1 MYGTIRS
8 GMATAMHELAVISNN
23 IANAGSTAF
32 QRSNV
37 SFSDLYGSASAESVQ
52 RLSTGLGSAVEATKR
67 SMSQGNLV
75 NRDGVLNLALSGSGL
90 FVTAPPTTNGAIS
103 DRRTFTRNG
112 EFSLDADGNIRSTD
126 GSFVLGFPG
135 ANPNFSADPDK
146 LTVPFEVPQVSEV
159 SGELTGKMVKLSAL
173 EINKDG
179 SIYGTYGQT
188 VKPLGQIGLANFA
201 NPLAMRPMGLARFE
215 PTVNSGDPTYGIGG
229 SDGYGQIQSGAL
241 ETSNV
246 DMTVEMTGMI
256 RAQQQFSGAARI
268 LQTNSDMIEKL
279 TQR

>member
-1 MYGTIRS
+1 
-8 GMATAMHELAVISNN
+8 MHELAVISNN

-52 RLSTGLGSAVEATKR
+52 RLSTGLGSAVESTRR
-67 SMSQGNLV
+67 SLSQGNLV

-90 FVTAPPTTNGAIS
+90 FVTAPPTTEGAIS

-112 EFSLDADGNIRSTD
+112 EFSLDADGDLRSTD
-126 GSFVLGFPG
+126 GSYVMGFPADLGEG
-135 ANPNFSADPDK
+135 AALTPAALTK
-146 LTVPFEVPQVSEV
+146 LNVKFEDEGS
-159 SGELTGKMVKLSAL
+159 KLSAL

-188 VKPLGQIGLANFA
+188 VKRLGQIGLANFA

-215 PTVNSGDPTYGIGG
+215 PTVNSGDPAYGIGG
-229 SDGYGQIQSGAL
+229 ADGYGQVQSGAL

>member
-52 RLSTGLGSAVEATKR
+52 RLSTGLGSSVESTRR

-90 FVTAPPTTNGAIS
+90 FVTAPPTTDGAIS

-135 ANPNFSADPDK
+135 TNPNFSADPDK
-146 LTVPFEVPQVSEV
+146 LTVPFEVAEE
-159 SGELTGKMVKLSAL
+159 GTANMVKLSAL

-179 SIYGTYGQT
+179 GIYGTYGQVVT
-188 VKPLGQIGLANFA
+188 KLGQIGLANFA

-229 SDGYGQIQSGAL
+229 SDGYGQVQSGAL

>member
-32 QRSNV
+32 QRSDV
-37 SFSDLYGSASAESVQ
+37 SFSDLYGAASAESVQ
-52 RLSTGLGSAVEATKR
+52 RLSTGLGSAVESTRR
-67 SMSQGNLV
+67 SISKGNLV
-75 NRDGVLNLALSGSGL
+75 NRDGVLNVALSGSGL
-90 FVTAPPTTNGAIS
+90 FVTAPPTTSGELS
-103 DRRTFTRNG
+103 DRRIFTRNG
-112 EFSLDADGNIRSTD
+112 EFSLDGNGDIRSTD
-126 GSFVLGFPG
+126 GSYVMGFVNMAEGSNL
-135 ANPNFSADPDK
+135 APDALSK
-146 LTVPFEVPQVSEV
+146 INIPFEVD
-159 SGELTGKMVKLSAL
+159 GVKLSAL

-201 NPLAMRPMGLARFE
+201 NPLAMRPIGIARFE
-215 PTVNSGDPTYGIGG
+215 PTVNSGVPSYGIGG
-229 SDGYGQIQSGAL
+229 ADGYGQVQSGAL

>member
-8 GMATAMHELAVISNN
+8 GMATAMHELSVISNN

-37 SFSDLYGSASAESVQ
+37 SFSDLYGSASADSVQ
-52 RLSTGLGSAVEATKR
+52 RLATGLGSSVEATRR
-67 SMSQGNLV
+67 SLSQGNLV

-90 FVTAPPTTNGAIS
+90 FVTAPPTSEGELS

-112 EFSLDADGNIRSTD
+112 EFSLDANGDIRSTD
-126 GSFVLGFPG
+126 GSFVMGFSGESLPSG
-135 ANPNFSADPDK
+135 TASLAK
-146 LTVPFEVPQVSEV
+146 LSVPFENVAGS
-159 SGELTGKMVKLSAL
+159 KLSAL

-179 SIYGTYGQT
+179 SIYGTYGQAVTKLGT
-188 VKPLGQIGLANFA
+188 VGLANFA

-215 PTVNSGDPTYGIGG
+215 PTVNSGDPTYGVGG
-229 SDGYGQIQSGAL
+229 SDGYGQVQSGSL

>member
-52 RLSTGLGSAVEATKR
+52 RLSTGLGSAVESTRR

-90 FVTAPPTTNGAIS
+90 FVTAPPTTDGAIS

-112 EFSLDADGNIRSTD
+112 EFSLDADGDLRSTD
-126 GSFVLGFPG
+126 GSYVMGFPADLGEG
-135 ANPNFSADPDK
+135 AALTPAALTK
-146 LTVPFEVPQVSEV
+146 LNVKFEDE
-159 SGELTGKMVKLSAL
+159 GAKLSAL

-188 VKPLGQIGLANFA
+188 VKRLGQIGLANFA

-215 PTVNSGDPTYGIGG
+215 PTVNSGDPAYGIGG
-229 SDGYGQIQSGAL
+229 ADGYGQVQSGAL

>member
-37 SFSDLYGSASAESVQ
+37 SFSDLYGSASAESVG
-52 RLSTGLGSAVEATKR
+52 RLSTGLGSSVEATR
-67 SMSQGNLV
+67 RTLSQGNLV
-75 NRDGVLNLALSGSGL
+75 SRDGALNLALSGSGL
-90 FVTAPPTTNGAIS
+90 FVTAPPTSDGAIS
-103 DRRTFTRNG
+103 DRRIFTRNG
-112 EFSLDADGNIRSTD
+112 EFALDANGDLRSTD
-126 GSFVLGFPG
+126 GSFVMGFSGETQPS
-135 ANPNFSADPDK
+135 PNAPLSK
-146 LTVPFEVPQVSEV
+146 LSVPFQTEGGS
-159 SGELTGKMVKLSAL
+159 KLSAL

-179 SIYGTYGQT
+179 SIYGTYGQAVTKLGT
-188 VKPLGQIGLANFA
+188 VALANFA
-201 NPLAMRPMGLARFE
+201 NPLAMRSLGLARFE
-215 PTVNSGDPTYGIGG
+215 PTVNSGNPTFGIGG
-229 SDGYGQIQSGAL
+229 ADGYGQVQSGSL
-241 ETSNV
+241 ESSNV
-246 DMTVEMTGMI
+246 DMTIEMTGMI

>member
-37 SFSDLYGSASAESVQ
+37 SFSDLYSSASAESVQ
-52 RLSTGLGSAVEATKR
+52 RLSTGLGSAVESTRR
-67 SMSQGNLV
+67 SLSQGNLV
-75 NRDGVLNLALSGSGL
+75 NRDGVLNVALSGSGL
-90 FVTAPPTTNGAIS
+90 FVTAPPTSMGEIS
-103 DRRTFTRNG
+103 ERRTFTRNG
-112 EFSLDADGNIRSTD
+112 EFSLDGDGNIRSTD
-126 GSFVLGFPG
+126 GSFVMGFSGNTQPSPT
-135 ANPNFSADPDK
+135 ATLSK
-146 LTVPFEVPQVSEV
+146 LNIPFEDPV
-159 SGELTGKMVKLSAL
+159 TKVKLSAL

-179 SIYGTYGQT
+179 GIYGTYGQVVT
-188 VKPLGQIGLANFA
+188 KLGQIGLANFA

-215 PTVNSGDPTYGIGG
+215 PTVNSGNPTYGIGG
-229 SDGYGQIQSGAL
+229 SDGYGQIQSGSL

>member
-52 RLSTGLGSAVEATKR
+52 RLSTGLGSAVESTRR

-90 FVTAPPTTNGAIS
+90 FVTAPPTTTGEIS

-126 GSFVLGFPG
+126 GSYVLGFPG
-135 ANPNFSADPDK
+135 ANPNFSADPSK
-146 LTVPFEVPQVSEV
+146 LTVPFEVPEVSEV
-159 SGELTGKMVKLSAL
+159 SGQVTQKMEYIMKVAVKV
-173 EINKDG
+173 I
-179 SIYGTYGQT
+179 
-188 VKPLGQIGLANFA
+188 
-201 NPLAMRPMGLARFE
+201 
-215 PTVNSGDPTYGIGG
+215 
-229 SDGYGQIQSGAL
+229 L
-241 ETSNV
+241 ETNLMV
-246 DMTVEMTGMI
+246 
-256 RAQQQFSGAARI
+256 
-268 LQTNSDMIEKL
+268 
-279 TQR
+279 

>member
-23 IANAGSTAF
+23 ISNAGSIAF
-32 QRSNV
+32 QRSDV
-37 SFSDLYGSASAESVQ
+37 SFTDLYGAASAESVQ
-52 RLSTGLGSAVEATKR
+52 RLSTGLGSAVESTRR
-67 SMSQGNLV
+67 SISQGNIV
-75 NRDGVLNLALSGSGL
+75 NRDGVLNVAMSGSGL
-90 FVTAPPTTNGAIS
+90 FVTAPPTTAGEIS

-112 EFSLDADGNIRSTD
+112 EFSLDANGDIKATD
-126 GSFVLGFPG
+126 GSYVMG
-135 ANPNFSADPDK
+135 FSATGTELNAGALTK
-146 LTVPFEVPQVSEV
+146 LNVPYEVDGS
-159 SGELTGKMVKLSAL
+159 KLSAL

-188 VKPLGQIGLANFA
+188 VSRLGQLGVATFP
-201 NPLAMRPMGLARFE
+201 NPLAMRTLGLARFE
-215 PTVNSGDPTYGIGG
+215 ATVNSGDPSYGIGG
-229 SDGYGQIQSGAL
+229 ADGYGQVQSGAL
-241 ETSNV
+241 ESSNV
-246 DMTVEMTGMI
+246 DMTVEMTSMI

>member
-23 IANAGSTAF
+23 IANAGSVAF
-32 QRSNV
+32 QRSDV
-37 SFSDLYGSASAESVQ
+37 SFTDLYGAASADAVQ
-52 RLSTGLGSAVEATKR
+52 RLSTGLGSAVESTRR
-67 SMSQGNLV
+67 SNSQGNIV
-75 NRDGVLNLALSGSGL
+75 NRDGVLNVAMSGSGL
-90 FVTAPPTTNGAIS
+90 FVTSPPDITGEPS

-112 EFSLDADGNIRSTD
+112 EFSLDASGALKSTD
-126 GSFVLGFPG
+126 GSYVLGFG
-135 ANPNFSADPDK
+135 AGVSVEGASLDK
-146 LTVPFEVPQVSEV
+146 LTVPYEVDGS
-159 SGELTGKMVKLSAL
+159 KLSAL

-188 VKPLGQIGLANFA
+188 VTMLGQLGIATFP
-201 NPLAMRPMGLARFE
+201 NPIAMRTLGMARFE
-215 PTVNSGDPTYGIGG
+215 PTVNSGDPAYGIGG
-229 SDGYGQIQSGAL
+229 SDGYGQVISGAL
-241 ETSNV
+241 ESSNV
-246 DMTVEMTGMI
+246 DMTVEMTSMI